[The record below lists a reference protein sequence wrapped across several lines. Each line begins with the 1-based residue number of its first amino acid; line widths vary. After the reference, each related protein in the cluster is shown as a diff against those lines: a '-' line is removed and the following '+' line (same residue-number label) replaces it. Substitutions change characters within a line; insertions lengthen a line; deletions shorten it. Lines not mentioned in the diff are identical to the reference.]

1 MSKNSKSIRALG
13 GKMALFV
20 CAGLLAA
27 GLAGCRED
35 EQNRAL
41 HLEKG
46 TYAGKADKELTPE
59 QQRALQARGNRQ
71 KF

>member
-1 MSKNSKSIRALG
+1 MLAA
-13 GKMALFV
+13 M
-20 CAGLLAA
+20 AGLLAI
-27 GLAGCRED
+27 GLSSCRED

-59 QQRALQARGNRQ
+59 QQRELQARGYKQ